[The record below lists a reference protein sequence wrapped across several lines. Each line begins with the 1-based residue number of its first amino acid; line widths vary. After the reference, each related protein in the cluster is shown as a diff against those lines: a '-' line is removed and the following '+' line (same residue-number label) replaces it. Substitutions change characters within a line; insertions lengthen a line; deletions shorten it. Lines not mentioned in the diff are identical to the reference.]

1 MLYIGRRKGA
11 ESTPPPSPPA
21 PHLTAELRTRTTM
34 ASLSCAQPSLRSLS
48 NSSIMSSP
56 ASSARR
62 RTPPL
67 CFRRRSEIPEHRRR
81 QSFGSSAFA
90 GEAATVPMSVPVR
103 VARELLQAGHHY
115 LDIRTVDEFNAGHPT
130 GAVNVPYMLK
140 TGSGLTKNPNF
151 LVQVLSAFGED
162 DEIIIGSQSGR
173 RSLMAAAE
181 LAAAGFTG
189 ITDVEGGFSL
199 WLQNRLPVDA

>member
-1 MLYIGRRKGA
+1 
-11 ESTPPPSPPA
+11 
-21 PHLTAELRTRTTM
+21 
-34 ASLSCAQPSLRSLS
+34 
-48 NSSIMSSP
+48 
-56 ASSARR
+56 
-62 RTPPL
+62 
-67 CFRRRSEIPEHRRR
+67 
-81 QSFGSSAFA
+81 
-90 GEAATVPMSVPVR
+90 MSVPVR

-130 GAVNVPYMLK
+130 GAVN
-140 TGSGLTKNPNF
+140 
-151 LVQVLSAFGED
+151 
-162 DEIIIGSQSGR
+162 GSQSGR